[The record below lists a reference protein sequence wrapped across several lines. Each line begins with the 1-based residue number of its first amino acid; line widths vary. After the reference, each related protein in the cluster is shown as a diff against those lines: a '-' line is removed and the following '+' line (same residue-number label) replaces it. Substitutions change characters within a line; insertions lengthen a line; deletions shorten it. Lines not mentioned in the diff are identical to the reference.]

1 MLTGNGVPNDVIGN
15 FNSLSIIVL
24 GPILNVSHSV
34 PRLQFRFAFCSCK

>member
-24 GPILNVSHSV
+24 GPILNVSLLQSV
-34 PRLQFRFAFCSCK
+34 ANTK